1 MRVLLVDDEPGI
13 REGLAFLL
21 RKKGLLVT
29 TAADCAAAAAAL
41 AADAFDVV
49 VTDWRLPDGVAGSYL
64 GGCTVP
70 VVAVSGHPEEVVGA
84 PALRAVLAK
93 PVAPNTLLAWLERLA
108 EVPAAAPAAAL
119 PADVAGWLATAR
131 EILGDDATVDD
142 DGTYV
147 TLSGALAQPGAA
159 ARLALLGGDM
169 QISGTAAT
177 RRVRLRWYR
186 DGRPAAPMPI
196 VAPTCTWPN
205 AAEFAVDLHGA
216 AGSPADFAAWLD
228 RAVAH
233 RSNGEH
239 VHFLNVPPAMHFW
252 ATSQG
257 RAHDMPMRGP
267 AGPRLSAELA
277 ELWSEP

>member
-1 MRVLLVDDEPGI
+1 MKVLLVDDEPGI

-21 RKKGLLVT
+21 RKKGLLVD

-41 AADAFDVV
+41 AAADYDVV
-49 VTDWRLPDGVAGSYL
+49 VTDWRLPDGVAGDYL
-64 GGCTVP
+64 AACTAP
-70 VVAVSGHPEEVVGA
+70 VVAVSGHPEEVVGVA
-84 PALRAVLAK
+84 AVRTVLAK
-93 PVAPNTLLAWLERLA
+93 PVAPNTLLACLERLA
-108 EVPAAAPAAAL
+108 SAAAPVAEAAL
-119 PADVAGWLATAR
+119 PADVAAWLTAAR
-131 EILGDDATVDD
+131 TLLEDDATVDD

-147 TLSGALAQPGAA
+147 TISGAPVEPGAA
-159 ARLALLGGDM
+159 ARLAELGGDLR
-169 QISGTAAT
+169 ISGPAAT
-177 RRVRLRWYR
+177 RRIRLRWYR

-196 VAPTCTWPN
+196 VPVASTWPD

-228 RAVAH
+228 RAAAH
-233 RSNGEH
+233 RSRGGR
-239 VHFLNVPPAMHFW
+239 VHFLNVPPALHFY

>member
-21 RKKGLLVT
+21 RKKGLLVA
-29 TAADCAAAAAAL
+29 TAADCASAAAAL
-41 AADAFDVV
+41 ATDEYDVV
-49 VTDWRLPDGVAGSYL
+49 VTDWRLPDGVAADYL
-64 GGCTVP
+64 ANCQLP
-70 VVAVSGHPEEVVGA
+70 VVAVSGHPEEVAGA
-84 PALRAVLAK
+84 AAVRTVLAK
-93 PVAPNTLLAWLERLA
+93 PVAPNTLLGWLERLA
-108 EVPAAAPAAAL
+108 VPTVAPVPAAL
-119 PADVAGWLATAR
+119 PVDVAGWLAAAR
-131 EILGDDATVDD
+131 QLLSGDATIDD

-147 TLSGALAQPGAA
+147 TVSGSPVGSDAA
-159 ARLALLGGDM
+159 ARLAQLGGDL
-169 QISGTAAT
+169 QISGAGAT

-186 DGRPAAPMPI
+186 DGRPAAPMP
-196 VAPTCTWPN
+196 VVPATAVWPR

-216 AGSPADFAAWLD
+216 PETPADFAAWLD
-228 RAVAH
+228 RACLH
-233 RSNGEH
+233 RSRGER
-239 VHFLNVPPAMHFW
+239 VQFLNVPPAMHFW